1 MTRGLAIVALLL
13 AGCMTPFEEPRPPE
27 HFVNQARAALGN
39 VDFTL
44 FHVASHGLL
53 RDQQYVEASRRGAP
67 PDGLASDLADVLRR
81 GAREPVAVVAV
92 AGGGSDKTARVL
104 TSAFTN
110 LGGTRLPH
118 LELLV
123 ICAQQHEPAI
133 AAAAQRSGCRL
144 RFARLDG

>member
-1 MTRGLAIVALLL
+1 MRRWLASAVLLL

-27 HFVNQARAALGN
+27 HFVNQARAVLGN

-53 RDQQYVEASRRGAP
+53 RDQQYVEASRRGAA
-67 PDGLASDLADVLRR
+67 PDNLASDLAVVLRR
-81 GAREPVAVVAV
+81 GASEPVAVVAV
-92 AGGGSDKTARVL
+92 AGGGSDKTARVV
-104 TSAFTN
+104 TSAFAN
-110 LGGTRLPH
+110 LVGTPLPH

-133 AAAAQRSGCRL
+133 AAAARRSGCRL
-144 RFARLDG
+144 RFGRLDG